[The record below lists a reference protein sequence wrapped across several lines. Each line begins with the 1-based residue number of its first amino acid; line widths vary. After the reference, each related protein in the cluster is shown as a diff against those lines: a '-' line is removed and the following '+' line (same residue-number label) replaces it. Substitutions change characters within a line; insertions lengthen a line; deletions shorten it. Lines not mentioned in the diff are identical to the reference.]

1 MRSINGNA
9 RQKPGADKFY
19 DKITAEEQEQMWQL
33 LYSDAKGK
41 QTLLSAHIAICMAA
55 LE

>member
-1 MRSINGNA
+1 MVKA
-9 RQKPGADKFY
+9 LQKPGADDFY
-19 DKITAEEQEQMWQL
+19 DKTSAEEHEQMWQL
-33 LYSDAKGK
+33 LYSDTKGK